1 MRRYVV
7 FRISCFSYFSYFSS
21 AFASSAM
28 KLNLFLAR
36 VWEGTWT
43 EQEMLDYARKEIENT
58 VNDAMFVFEG
68 ILRDGIDCGG

>member
-1 MRRYVV
+1 MENKTIYAVTDAA
-7 FRISCFSYFSYFSS
+7 S

-36 VWEGTWT
+36 VREGTWT
-43 EQEMLDYARKEIENT
+43 EQEMLDYARQELENT

-68 ILRDGIDCGG
+68 ILRDGIDCGD

>member
-1 MRRYVV
+1 
-7 FRISCFSYFSYFSS
+7 
-21 AFASSAM
+21 M